1 MAQNT
6 RIVGI
11 DVSKAKVDGCI
22 RSLRLRLS
30 RPSTAEGQAAMIA
43 WLRENEAGVAV
54 MEASG
59 GYERLWAEALRTA
72 GIAVRIVDPKRVRHF
87 AKSAGRLAK
96 NDPIDAEIIAWFA
109 ETFSDAAGAPPPEPE
124 REELDR
130 LVTARAGLL
139 KVETQIENQ
148 GEHRQPRA
156 VVTAHRA
163 ILRTVR
169 TQLAKLKVAIEAR
182 LEASPRFVRRA
193 EIITSVP
200 GLAEQTAAGVIAW
213 LPELGQIGDKTAAA
227 LVGTAPYDDD
237 SGQHKGRRF
246 IKGGRRKLRNLL
258 YMPVMGAATQHNPVL
273 KAYYQRL
280 RAKGKEPKVALIA
293 CMRKLI
299 VILNTMLARD
309 EKWDPSRHPAVV
321 T

>member
-1 MAQNT
+1 MAQNG

-11 DVSKAKVDGCI
+11 DVSKLKVDGFI
-22 RSLRLRLS
+22 RSLQIGS
-30 RPSTAEGQAAMIA
+30 SQPSTPEGEKQLIA
-43 WLRENEAGVAV
+43 WLRENGVQAAV

-59 GYERLWAEALRTA
+59 GYEKRWATALRSA

-96 NDPIDAEIIAWFA
+96 NDPIDAAIIAWFA
-109 ETFSDAAGAPPPEPE
+109 ETFSDAVGLPHEPE

-130 LVTARAGLL
+130 LVTARNGLL
-139 KVETQIENQ
+139 KVQTQIENQ
-148 GEHRQPRA
+148 GEHHQPRLIM
-156 VVTAHRA
+156 TAHRA
-163 ILRTVR
+163 ILRMLR
-169 TQLAKLKVAIEAR
+169 AQLAKIDAAIAAK
-182 LEASPRFVRRA
+182 LEASPRIARRT

-200 GLAEQTAAGVIAW
+200 GYGEQTAAGVIAW
-213 LPELGQIGDKTAAA
+213 LPELGQISNKEAAA
-227 LVGTAPYDDD
+227 LVGIAPYDDD
-237 SGQHKGRRF
+237 SGEHKGKRV

-258 YMPVMGAATQHNPVL
+258 YMSTMGAATQHNPVL

-280 RAKGKEPKVALIA
+280 RAKGKEPKVALVA

-299 VILNTMLARD
+299 VILNTMLARN
-309 EKWDPSRHPAVV
+309 ETWNPPARAP